1 MEGRFPLCF
10 IAIAKENCV
19 KKIALI
25 LSTLSITLAPAAI
38 SQTATD
44 EATSS
49 SRRAVEASPAPFFFP
64 HNWIRGYTE
73 FAVAPSHNEP
83 VLGRCMFPQPVTA
96 GGAASPC
103 TAYARYLFSGYMEIQ
118 PLGQTF
124 ARHLFLFFEPRFSFG
139 RNIPQISYE
148 ESMEP
153 IAYDRSIGAGYRLPR
168 NLELRLT
175 QHQVDYL
182 GRYTRLLGPAD
193 LRTTGPYGLY
203 TTVSVRWSF
212 GGYGHSGPP
221 SAY

>member
-25 LSTLSITLAPAAI
+25 LFTLSITLAPAAI

-83 VLGRCMFPQPVTA
+83 DLGRCMFPQPVTA